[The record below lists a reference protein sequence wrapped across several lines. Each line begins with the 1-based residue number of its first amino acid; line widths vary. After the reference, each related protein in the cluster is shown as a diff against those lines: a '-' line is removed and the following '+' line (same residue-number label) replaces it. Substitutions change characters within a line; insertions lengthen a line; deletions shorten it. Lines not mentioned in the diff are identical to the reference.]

1 MFFRSFSRFHGSIAR
16 SHYSSTRRFRLAVGQ
31 PLPNCAPVS
40 STAHIENG
48 TRRSFYTC
56 DVLMKRRKTVEE
68 KKSVRIIEYSPKK
81 KKGVAKLE
89 GVVDIW
95 RHISVQELADS
106 LQRSLDDVQE
116 AMLYVKGADNIEPHA
131 RLDDLKI
138 IQEICNKC
146 GVKSRI
152 VSTPVEEHDDDT
164 DLGKYHDV
172 TPRPPAPPEFLKP
185 RPPVVTVMGHVDH
198 GKTTLLDSLRGA
210 AVAAGEAGGI
220 TQHIGA
226 FTVKLANGEQVTF
239 LDTPGHAAF
248 SAMRARGAHVT
259 DIIVLVVAAED
270 GVMAQTR
277 EVIQLALNE
286 NVPIIVAIN
295 KIDKPEANIEK
306 TKRDLMQMGLVL
318 EDEGGDIQA
327 IPISALKGTNLE
339 LLTEAVSTQATIMGL
354 KADPTGLIEGV
365 VVESK
370 TDSHRGKLSTAI
382 VTRGTLRKGAVLVS
396 GLAHAKVRGLFDH
409 NGKPMT
415 QAPPG
420 TPVEILGWREL
431 PFAGDIILEVE
442 SEKKAH
448 SVLRWREHESKNH
461 KAEEAI
467 EEIRKKEEEHLA
479 KYRAERD
486 ARRLAGKFRMRYGPR
501 EKETTEHDG
510 VPRVSIIVKGDVHGS
525 VEALLDVFDTY
536 TNHERCRLDVVH
548 YGVGNVTEGDI
559 ELAKA
564 FNAIIYGFSVP
575 APPNAPKDVTIR
587 CYDVIYRLIDDLK
600 NELSSKLP
608 AIEVDEIV
616 GEANVLQQFFI
627 NEGRKEVPVAG
638 CRCVKGVLK
647 KAQKFRLVRDGET
660 IYEGHLESMRHLKN
674 EVDTIKKDVE
684 CGLRFKDTKVVPQ
697 VGDII
702 VCYTTRMEEQ
712 QTDWDPGF

>member
-1 MFFRSFSRFHGSIAR
+1 MFFRAIVR
-16 SHYSSTRRFRLAVGQ
+16 SVALRHYSNTQRFRLITEGFRGKTFTPAT
-31 PLPNCAPVS
+31 S
-40 STAHIENG
+40 STALWLNTI
-48 TRRSFYTC
+48 TC
-56 DVLMKRRKTVEE
+56 RNLYLCEVHWKRRKDREE
-68 KKSVRIIEYSPKK
+68 KKSDRIIEYSPKK
-81 KKGVAKLE
+81 KKDVPKLE
-89 GVVDIW
+89 GVVDVW
-95 RHISVQELADS
+95 RHMSVQDLANS
-106 LQRSLDDVQE
+106 MQRSLDDVQE
-116 AMLYVKGADNIEPHA
+116 VMLYVKGADNIEPNA

-138 IQEICNKC
+138 IQEIANKC
-146 GVKSRI
+146 GTKTRI
-152 VSTPVEEHDDDT
+152 VAAPDIEHDKSDEM
-164 DLGKYHDV
+164 GKHHDV
-172 TPRPPAPPEFLKP
+172 TPRQPAAPELLKP
-185 RPPVVTVMGHVDH
+185 RAPVVTVMGHVDH

-226 FTVKLANGEQVTF
+226 FTVKLDNGEQVTF

-277 EVIQLALNE
+277 EVIQLALKE

-295 KIDKPEANIEK
+295 KIDKPEADIKK
-306 TKRDLMQMGLVL
+306 TKRDLMQMGLLL
-318 EDEGGDIQA
+318 EEQGGDVQTV
-327 IPISALKGTNLE
+327 PISALKGTNLD
-339 LLTEAVSTQATIMGL
+339 LLTEAISTQATLMGL
-354 KADPTGLIEGV
+354 KAEPTGLVEGM

-370 TDSHRGKLSTAI
+370 TDPRRGKLSTAI

-415 QAPPG
+415 EAAPG

-431 PFAGDIILEVE
+431 PLAGDIVLEVE
-442 SEKKAH
+442 SEKNAH
-448 SVLRWREHESKNH
+448 QVLRWREHEAKFQ

-467 EEIRKKEEEHLA
+467 DEIRQKEEEHFA

-486 ARRLAGKFRMRYGPR
+486 ARRLAGRFRMRYGPR
-501 EKETTEHDG
+501 AKETTEPDAT
-510 VPRVSIIVKGDVHGS
+510 PRVSVIVKGDVHGS
-525 VEALLDVFDTY
+525 VEALLDVFDSY
-536 TNHERCRLDVVH
+536 TSHDRCRLDVVH
-548 YGVGNVTEGDI
+548 YGVGHVTEGDI
-559 ELAKA
+559 ELAKT
-564 FNAIIYGFSVP
+564 FNAIIYAFSVP
-575 APPNAPKDVTIR
+575 KPMNAPKDVPIR

-600 NELSSKLP
+600 NEINSKLP
-608 AIEVDEIV
+608 RVEVEEVV

-638 CRCVKGVLK
+638 CRCVKGMLK
-647 KAQKFRLVRDGET
+647 KGNKFRLIRNGEVVHDGQ
-660 IYEGHLESMRHLKN
+660 LESMRHLKN
-674 EVDTIKKDVE
+674 EVDSIKKDVE
-684 CGLRFKDTKVVPQ
+684 CGLRFKDTKIVPQ

-702 VCYTTRMEEQ
+702 VCYTTQMTEQ

>member
-1 MFFRSFSRFHGSIAR
+1 MFFRAFVRTLAR
-16 SHYSSTRRFRLAVGQ
+16 SHYCSTRYCRSGIGQHLAIR
-31 PLPNCAPVS
+31 APGSPV
-40 STAHIENG
+40 TTVIKNNA
-48 TRRSFYTC
+48 TRRNIYTC
-56 DVLMKRRKTVEE
+56 DVLCKRRKTGEE
-68 KKSVRIIEYSPKK
+68 KKSDRIIEYSPKK
-81 KKGVAKLE
+81 KKHGAKLE
-89 GVVDIW
+89 GIVDVW
-95 RHISVQELADS
+95 RHISVQELANS
-106 LQRSLDDVQE
+106 MQRSLEDVQE
-116 AMLYVKGADNIEPHA
+116 IMLYVKGADNIEPNA

-138 IQEICNKC
+138 IQEIVNKS
-146 GVKSRI
+146 GAKTRI
-152 VSTPVEEHDDDT
+152 VSAPEDDSVDS
-164 DLGKYHDV
+164 DELGKHHDI
-172 TPRPPAPPEFLKP
+172 TPRPPAPPELLKP

-226 FTVKLANGEQVTF
+226 FTVKLDNGEQVTF

-259 DIIVLVVAAED
+259 DIIVLVIAAED

-286 NVPIIVAIN
+286 KVPIIVAIN
-295 KIDKPEANIEK
+295 KIDKPEADIEK

-318 EDEGGDIQA
+318 EDQGGDIQA

-354 KADPTGLIEGV
+354 KAEPTGLIEGV

-370 TDSHRGKLSTAI
+370 TDPNRGKLSTAI

-431 PFAGDIILEVE
+431 PLAGDIILEVE

-448 SVLRWREHESKNH
+448 SVLRWREHEAKHH

-467 EEIRKKEEEHLA
+467 DEIRKKEEEHLT

-501 EKETTEHDG
+501 EKEIVDHDD

-536 TNHERCRLDVVH
+536 TSNERCQLDVVH

-559 ELAKA
+559 ELAKT

-575 APPNAPKDVTIR
+575 APTNAPKSVAIR

-600 NELSSKLP
+600 KELSSKLP
-608 AIEVDEIV
+608 PVEVEEVV

-638 CRCVKGVLK
+638 CRCVKGLLK
-647 KAQKFRLVRDGET
+647 KAHKFRLLRNDEVL
-660 IYEGHLESMRHLKN
+660 YEGHLESMRHLKN
-674 EVDTIKKDVE
+674 EVDSIKKDVE
-684 CGLRFKDTKVVPQ
+684 CGLRFKDPKILPQ
-697 VGDII
+697 PGDTII
-702 VCYTTRMEEQ
+702 CYTTRLEEQ
-712 QTDWDPGF
+712 ETDWDPGF

>member
-1 MFFRSFSRFHGSIAR
+1 MFFRSFVRTLAR
-16 SHYSSTRRFRLAVGQ
+16 SHYCSMRYCRSSIGQHLAIRAPGSPVTTVIKNNATRR
-31 PLPNCAPVS
+31 N
-40 STAHIENG
+40 I
-48 TRRSFYTC
+48 YTC
-56 DVLMKRRKTVEE
+56 DVLCKRRKTGEE
-68 KKSVRIIEYSPKK
+68 KKSDRIIEYSPKK
-81 KKGVAKLE
+81 KKHGAKLE
-89 GVVDIW
+89 GIVDVW
-95 RHISVQELADS
+95 RHISVQELANS
-106 LQRSLDDVQE
+106 MQRSLEDVQE
-116 AMLYVKGADNIEPHA
+116 IMLYVKGADNIEPNA

-138 IQEICNKC
+138 IQEIVNKS
-146 GVKSRI
+146 GAKTRI
-152 VSTPVEEHDDDT
+152 VSAPEDDSVDS
-164 DLGKYHDV
+164 DELGKHHDI
-172 TPRPPAPPEFLKP
+172 TPRPPAPPELLKP

-226 FTVKLANGEQVTF
+226 FTVKLDNGEQVTF

-259 DIIVLVVAAED
+259 DIIVLVIAAED

-286 NVPIIVAIN
+286 KVPIIVAIN

-318 EDEGGDIQA
+318 EDQGGDIQA

-354 KADPTGLIEGV
+354 KAEPTGLIEGV

-370 TDSHRGKLSTAI
+370 TDPNRGKLSTAI

-431 PFAGDIILEVE
+431 PLAGDIILEVE

-448 SVLRWREHESKNH
+448 SVLRWREHEAKHH

-467 EEIRKKEEEHLA
+467 DEIRKKEEEHLT

-501 EKETTEHDG
+501 EKEIVDHDN

-536 TNHERCRLDVVH
+536 TSNERCQLDVVH

-559 ELAKA
+559 ELAKT

-575 APPNAPKDVTIR
+575 APTNAPKSVAIR

-600 NELSSKLP
+600 KELSSKLP
-608 AIEVDEIV
+608 PVEVEEVV

-638 CRCVKGVLK
+638 CRCVKGLLK
-647 KAQKFRLVRDGET
+647 KAHKFRLLRNDEVL
-660 IYEGHLESMRHLKN
+660 YEGHLESMRHLKN
-674 EVDTIKKDVE
+674 EVDSIKKDVE
-684 CGLRFKDTKVVPQ
+684 CGLRFKDPKILPQ
-697 VGDII
+697 PGDTII
-702 VCYTTRMEEQ
+702 CYTTRLEEQ
-712 QTDWDPGF
+712 ETDWDPGF

>member
-1 MFFRSFSRFHGSIAR
+1 MFFRALIRSVAR
-16 SHYSSTRRFRLAVGQ
+16 NHYCNTRRFRLSLGYA
-31 PLPNCAPVS
+31 LPIC
-40 STAHIENG
+40 STAPNVTPTHLIKNG
-48 TRRSFYTC
+48 TSRNFYTC
-56 DVLMKRRKTVEE
+56 EVLWKRRKTGEE
-68 KKSVRIIEYSPKK
+68 KKSDRIIEYSPKK
-81 KKGVAKLE
+81 KKGGAKLE
-89 GVVDIW
+89 GIVDIW
-95 RHISVQELADS
+95 RHISVQELADT
-106 LQRSLDDVQE
+106 LERSLEDVQE
-116 AMLYVKGADNIEPHA
+116 VMLYVKGADNIEPHA

-138 IQEICNKC
+138 IQEIVNKC

-152 VSTPVEEHDDDT
+152 VSAPELEHDAT
-164 DLGKYHDV
+164 DLDKHHDV
-172 TPRPPAPPEFLKP
+172 APRPPAPAELLKP

-286 NVPIIVAIN
+286 SVPIIVAIN
-295 KIDKPEANIEK
+295 KIDKPEADIEK
-306 TKRDLMQMGLVL
+306 TKRDLTQMGLVL
-318 EDEGGDIQA
+318 EDQGGEIQA

-354 KADPTGLIEGV
+354 KAEPTGLVEGV

-370 TDSHRGKLSTAI
+370 TDPHRGKLSTAI

-431 PFAGDIILEVE
+431 PLAGDVILEVE

-448 SVLRWREHESKNH
+448 SVLRWREHESKHH
-461 KAEEAI
+461 KAEEAVD
-467 EEIRKKEEEHLA
+467 EIRKKEEEHLA

-501 EKETTEHDG
+501 EKEIIDHDD
-510 VPRVSIIVKGDVHGS
+510 VPRVSIVVKGDVHGS

-548 YGVGNVTEGDI
+548 YGVGNITEGDI

-575 APPNAPKDVTIR
+575 APPNAPKDVPIR

-600 NELSSKLP
+600 AELGSKLP
-608 AIEVDEIV
+608 ALEVDEV
-616 GEANVLQQFFI
+616 MGEANVLQQFTI
-627 NEGRKEVPVAG
+627 SEGRKEVPVAG

-647 KAQKFRLVRDGET
+647 KAHKFRLVRDGEV
-660 IYEGHLESMRHLKN
+660 IYDGHLASMRHLKN
-674 EVDTIKKDVE
+674 EVDSIKKDVE
-684 CGLRFKDTKVVPQ
+684 CGLSFKDTKVVPQ
-697 VGDII
+697 AGDTI

-712 QTDWDPGF
+712 QMDWDPGF